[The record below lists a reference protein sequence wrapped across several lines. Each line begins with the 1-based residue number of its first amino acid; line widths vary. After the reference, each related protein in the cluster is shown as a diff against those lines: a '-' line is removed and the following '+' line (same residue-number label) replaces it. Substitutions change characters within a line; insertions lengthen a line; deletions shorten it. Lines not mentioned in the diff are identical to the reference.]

1 MEDINFDRMGI
12 YDLRNYARS
21 LGVLSPTKL
30 KRQQLIASINAIL
43 EGVEEPEKPKDMRG
57 RPPKHKVDDMYM
69 LDMFVPKNMF
79 DESQNLYQYKALEK
93 NNFYKNYNASVLSQ
107 SDDAQ
112 ALDIAFDG
120 YFVKKTENYGLI
132 LKQGFQTDYS
142 KENAVILK
150 DDMEFFDLRDGD
162 FVEGTCK
169 YIKDKNILLAKKI
182 SKINNADISL
192 VKNRPVY
199 EQIKAEYPSK
209 MIDISLENR
218 FIDAK
223 IINKTCPI
231 CFGSRVVINNKN
243 AVDYVEFF
251 ANLASSVEQNGI
263 NTFLISVDD
272 FVEDIVEI
280 GSYCE
285 NLNIIKYSSTISR
298 ENFFEKLD
306 VFFKNACRRIELGQ
320 NVAVIL
326 YNVDNLIENIKNY
339 AMLKYKYEQE
349 KALIYAKN
357 KLKDIFGLA
366 RATENGSLTV
376 IGLNLNDID
385 VLQVANCQINLMDKS
400 YFDTDVYVDIKTSNT
415 KNIKKVLNEN
425 EYKKLVDFKNNF
437 DQNNAKKQLEDLFK
451 N

>member
-93 NNFYKNYNASVLSQ
+93 NNFYKNYNTSLLSQ

-357 KLKDIFGLA
+357 KIKDIFGLA